1 MFFGSQVQMTDRA
14 DGNGGMEIKMKKLIQ
29 LFLMFLKIGA
39 FTFGGGYAMIA
50 LLENEFI
57 EKKKWIDR
65 EEFLNMVAIA
75 ESTPGPVAINSATYI
90 GYRVGGAAGAALST
104 LAVSIPS
111 FVIIYLISLFFDKFL
126 SLTYVAYA
134 FKGIQVCVVYL
145 IASAGVRMF
154 KGLEKN
160 VFNYCV
166 LGLVI
171 IVMTV
176 FSITA
181 VSFSSIFYI
190 VISGVAGWAVYM
202 LGKCVGNSGKK
213 CSDTEGK
220 HKK

>member
-1 MFFGSQVQMTDRA
+1 
-14 DGNGGMEIKMKKLIQ
+14 MEIKMKKLIQ
-29 LFLMFLKIGA
+29 LFLTFLKIGA

>member
-1 MFFGSQVQMTDRA
+1 MKIDLSG
-14 DGNGGMEIKMKKLIQ
+14 GNDGMEIKMKKLTQ
-29 LFLMFLKIGA
+29 LFLTFLKIGA

-65 EEFLNMVAIA
+65 EEFLNMVAVA
-75 ESTPGPVAINSATYI
+75 ESTPGPVAVNSATYI

-171 IVMTV
+171 VVMTV

-202 LGKCVGNSGKK
+202 IGKLCGKCR
-213 CSDTEGK
+213 
-220 HKK
+220 